1 MNRGNLLFI
10 VRFALLVALSWA
22 FFFAWYALS
31 RRFDADEIVFYGALR
46 TLGYSLVALV
56 ALIGLFRVVVP
67 ASKAWLQMPLVLPVL
82 VIYLLA
88 GYAFVITTA
97 LLDRS
102 ISIYLIAAV
111 AQAGERGLSK
121 DELREGFLRDFVDG
135 GAAVD
140 KRLREQLVSKDIVE
154 RDGRYVITERGRSV
168 YEVNRSLARTLNI
181 PGTFTEPAIR
191 PAPK

>member
-1 MNRGNLLFI
+1 MSRGNLVF
-10 VRFALLVALSWA
+10 VARFAVLVAASWA

-56 ALIGLFRVVVP
+56 ALLGLLRVVVP
-67 ASKAWLQMPLVLPVL
+67 GSRAWLQLPLVFPVL

-88 GYAFVITTA
+88 GYAFAITTA

-121 DELREGFLRDFVDG
+121 DELRESFLRDFVDG

-154 RDGRYVITERGRSV
+154 RDGRYVITERGRAV
-168 YEVNRSLARTLNI
+168 YGVNRSLARMLNI
-181 PGTFTEPAIR
+181 PGTFTEPAAR